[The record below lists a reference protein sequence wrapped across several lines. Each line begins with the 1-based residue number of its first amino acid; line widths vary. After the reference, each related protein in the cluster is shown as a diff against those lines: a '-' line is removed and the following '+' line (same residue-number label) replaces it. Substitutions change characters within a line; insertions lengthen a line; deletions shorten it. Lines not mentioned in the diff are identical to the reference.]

1 MSKIDKKIT
10 LPTCI
15 GYGLV
20 DLMGGGAF
28 TIIGAFLLFF
38 YTTFCGLTPIEGAS
52 IVAIARFVDA
62 VASLFIGSLSDNF
75 YKTKLG
81 KKFGRRRF
89 FLLIGAPLMAIYVLI
104 WTIGMGYWF
113 YLSCYLLF
121 EIVAAMVLIPW
132 ETLPTEMTT
141 NYSDRTKISTCRLVI
156 SSSGQFLGTFVPA
169 QLIGHF
175 GQKNPYAYFY
185 NGLFFA
191 ILYAVC
197 ILITYKVTWEREI
210 TPAME
215 QELVELSKSKHHTSF
230 AEYLKVLAEYA
241 STFKLKSFRKHLG
254 LYLLSFT
261 AGDIFNAVF
270 LFFCVYNLKISSS
283 FGAYLLSFSIIGIP
297 GTILGGVL
305 FLKLGPTKL
314 YKITYTFMIL
324 SMLAYYGV
332 YVVNPEAKT
341 AILLVISIVYFAF
354 RSLAVLTPWTVFPFI
369 PDVDEIVS
377 MKRREGLFAAVMT
390 FTRKST
396 VALAT
401 FLIGVVLQEGG
412 FVKGQDVQS
421 PQTVQIIG
429 YVLLIGG
436 VGLLVLSLILAFT
449 FKLDKETH
457 QILINEV
464 ERLKNG
470 GSKDDVDFKT
480 KEVVENL
487 TGYKYEEVWKEDIMS
502 DNLIKANS

>member
-1 MSKIDKKIT
+1 MSRKDKKIT

-62 VASLFIGSLSDNF
+62 VASLFIGSISDNF

-81 KKFGRRRF
+81 KMFGRRRF
-89 FLLIGAPLMAIYVLI
+89 FLLIGAPLMAVYVLI

-121 EIVAAMVLIPW
+121 EIVAAMILIPW

-141 NYSDRTKISTCRLVI
+141 DFGDRTKISTCRLVI
-156 SSSGQFLGTFVPA
+156 SSLGQFLGTFVPA

-197 ILITYKVTWEREI
+197 IFITYKVTWEREI

-215 QELVELSKSKHHTSF
+215 QELLEKAQSKGSRSF
-230 AEYLKVLAEYA
+230 KDYLKVLGEYA
-241 STFKLKSFRKHLG
+241 STFKLKCFRKHLG

-270 LFFCVYNLKISSS
+270 LFFCVYNLKLSSS
-283 FGAYLLSFSIIGIP
+283 FGAYLLSFSIVGIP
-297 GTILGGVL
+297 GTIIGGVL

-324 SMLAYYGV
+324 SVLAYYGV
-332 YVVNPEAKT
+332 YLIDPAAKT
-341 AILLVISIVYFAF
+341 AILLVISIVYFSF

-429 YVLLIGG
+429 YVLLIGC
-436 VGLLVLSLILAFT
+436 VSLFALSLILAFT
-449 FKLDKETH
+449 FKLNKETH
-457 QILINEV
+457 QILIGEV

-470 GSKDDVDFKT
+470 GSKNDVDLKT
-480 KEVVENL
+480 KEVVEEL
-487 TGYKYEEVWKEDIMS
+487 TGYKYENVWKQDI
-502 DNLIKANS
+502 I

>member
-1 MSKIDKKIT
+1 MSIKDKKIT
-10 LPTCI
+10 LPRCI

-20 DLMGGGAF
+20 DIMGGGAF

-38 YTTFCGLTPIEGAS
+38 YTTYCGLTPIQGAS
-52 IVAIARFVDA
+52 IVAVARFVDA
-62 VASLFIGSLSDNF
+62 IASLFIGSISDNF

-81 KKFGRRRF
+81 KIFGRRRF

-104 WTIGMGYWF
+104 WTIGMNYWF

-156 SSSGQFLGTFVPA
+156 SSLGQFLGTFVPA

-197 ILITYKVTWEREI
+197 IFITYKATWEREI

-215 QELVELSKSKHHTSF
+215 QELLAASQSKGNKNFSD
-230 AEYLKVLAEYA
+230 YLKVLGEYA

-270 LFFCVYNLKISSS
+270 LFFCVYNLKVSSS

-297 GTILGGVL
+297 GTIIGGIL

-324 SMLAYYGV
+324 SVLAYYAV
-332 YVVNPEAKT
+332 YLADPAAKT
-341 AILLVISIVYFAF
+341 AILLGISIVYFAF

-429 YVLLIGG
+429 YVLLIGC
-436 VGLLVLSLILAFT
+436 VGLFALSLVLAFT
-449 FKLDKETH
+449 FKLNKETH
-457 QILINEV
+457 QILIDEV

-470 GSKDDVDFKT
+470 GSKDDVDSNT
-480 KEVVENL
+480 KEVVESL
-487 TGYKYEEVWKEDIMS
+487 TGYKYEDVWKQNLIQ
-502 DNLIKANS
+502 DNLINSIS